1 MNLILRIIILLICVF
16 TLVNAL
22 VFVGISIYRSV
33 HAYELV
39 LHGAVDERPGL
50 HLVESLDG
58 FLLAIVFIIFA
69 VGFGK
74 LFFPENVLMK
84 QIQISWL
91 EPRSFTDLK
100 HVLWEAILTTLV
112 VAFAIII
119 VEDLED
125 LNWLHLIIPGS
136 ILLISL
142 GLRLLKDNHQ

>member
-1 MNLILRIIILLICVF
+1 MNLVLRITISLICAITF
-16 TLVNAL
+16 LNAL
-22 VFVGISIYRSV
+22 VFVGISIYRSI

-39 LHGAVDERPGL
+39 FSGALDERPGI
-50 HLVESLDG
+50 HLIESLDG

-74 LFFPENVLMK
+74 LFLPENVLMK

-112 VAFAIII
+112 VGFAIVI
-119 VEDLED
+119 VDDLDD
-125 LNWLHLIIPGS
+125 LSWLHLVIPGS

-142 GLRLLKDNHQ
+142 GLRLLKHNHK